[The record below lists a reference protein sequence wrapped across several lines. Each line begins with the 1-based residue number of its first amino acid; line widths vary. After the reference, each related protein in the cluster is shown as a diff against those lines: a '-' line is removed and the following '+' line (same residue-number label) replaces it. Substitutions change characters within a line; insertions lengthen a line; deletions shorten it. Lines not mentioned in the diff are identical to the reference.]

1 MQLRKFFELRP
12 LGEFSGGDG
21 ASRQNVDKAG
31 QNVLEAI
38 YKPKCV
44 GSRFLRLTLVKL

>member
-1 MQLRKFFELRP
+1 MQLRKFFEFRP

-31 QNVLEAI
+31 QNVLKAI
-38 YKPKCV
+38 L
-44 GSRFLRLTLVKL
+44 SRNVWEVAS